1 MSAANSASQPARR
14 GVAMSPTT
22 RPAPLTQRPVGAAS
36 QPPKVGFAPAQSG
49 NELKLNLAD
58 IPRAQ
63 ETLDVEGFKP
73 SLLSRLFDLLAPL
86 KSR

>member
-1 MSAANSASQPARR
+1 MSAANSASQPARH
-14 GVAMSPTT
+14 GAAMSPAT
-22 RPAPLTQRPVGAAS
+22 RPVPLAQRAGAAP
-36 QPPKVGFAPAQSG
+36 QPSRVGFASKESG
-49 NELKLNLAD
+49 ADFKLNLAD